1 MAYSHSNV
9 FARIIKKEIPCRT
22 VAETPY
28 SLAFYD
34 AHPNAPVHVLVIP
47 KGPYESASV
56 FFSQAPS
63 HEILDF
69 CTLMGQIPE
78 QLGLKKEGYRLISNE
93 GAHAGQEVPHFHIH
107 ILGGKELGPLIG
119 L

>member
-1 MAYSHSNV
+1 MAYSTSNI
-9 FARIIKKEIPCRT
+9 FARIIRKEIPCHL
-22 VAETPY
+22 VAETPH

-56 FFSQAPS
+56 FFTQAPS

-69 CTLMGQIPE
+69 CALVGRIPE
-78 QLGLKKEGYRLISNE
+78 QLGLKENGYRLISNE
-93 GAHAGQEVPHFHIH
+93 GHNAGQEVPHFHMH
-107 ILGGKELGPLIG
+107 ILGGKVLGPL
-119 L
+119 LAF